1 MKIAKRALEISPSLT
16 LELTAKA
23 NKLKAEGRDVVS
35 FGAGEPDFNTP
46 EYIRDA
52 AKEALD
58 KGMTKY
64 TPASGTAELKKAVCD
79 RFALINNLIYKP
91 ENIVISN
98 GAKHALYNALAAVV
112 EEGDEVIIPSPFWL
126 TYPELVKL
134 VGGVPVFVKTAE
146 ENGFKLTATE
156 LENAVTDKT
165 AAVIINN
172 PNNPTGAVYTER
184 EIKALAAV
192 IEKTNIAVISDE
204 IYEALNYTDK
214 PVYSIASCSE
224 MLKSR
229 TIIVNGVSKTYS
241 MTGWRIGFT
250 ASDAAVAKAISS
262 MQSHMTSNP
271 NSIAQYAS
279 LAAYK
284 GAEGI
289 AFLDEMKSSF
299 DRRRRLIMKKLDEIP
314 ALSYVK
320 PEGAFYIFVCVKG
333 IFGKSYRGSVINS
346 AHELADILLDA
357 ADVTVIPCESF
368 GNGDYIRLS
377 YAVSDEDIVKG
388 VERIG
393 RFVSALE

>member
-1 MKIAKRALEISPSLT
+1 M
-16 LELTAKA
+16 
-23 NKLKAEGRDVVS
+23 VS

-224 MLKSR
+224 KLKSR
-229 TIIVNGVSKTYS
+229 TI
-241 MTGWRIGFT
+241 
-250 ASDAAVAKAISS
+250 
-262 MQSHMTSNP
+262 
-271 NSIAQYAS
+271 NS
-279 LAAYK
+279 
-284 GAEGI
+284 
-289 AFLDEMKSSF
+289 
-299 DRRRRLIMKKLDEIP
+299 
-314 ALSYVK
+314 
-320 PEGAFYIFVCVKG
+320 
-333 IFGKSYRGSVINS
+333 
-346 AHELADILLDA
+346 
-357 ADVTVIPCESF
+357 
-368 GNGDYIRLS
+368 
-377 YAVSDEDIVKG
+377 
-388 VERIG
+388 
-393 RFVSALE
+393 

>member
-64 TPASGTAELKKAVCD
+64 TPASGTVELKKAVCD

-134 VGGVPVFVKTAE
+134 VGGVPVFVKTAAG
-146 ENGFKLTATE
+146 NGFKLTATE

-184 EIKALAAV
+184 DIKALAAV

-224 MLKSR
+224 KLKSR

>member
-224 MLKSR
+224 KLKSR

-368 GNGDYIRLS
+368 GKGDYIRLS

>member
-46 EYIRDA
+46 RYIRDA

-58 KGMTKY
+58 RGMTKY
-64 TPASGTAELKKAVCD
+64 TPASGTAELKKAVCEK
-79 RFALINNLIYKP
+79 FAADNNLLYKP

-134 VGGVPVFVKTAE
+134 VGGVPVFAE
-146 ENGFKLTATE
+146 TTEESGFKLTAKE
-156 LENAVTDKT
+156 LEDAVTDRT
-165 AAVIINN
+165 AAIILNN
-172 PNNPTGAVYTER
+172 PNNPTGAVYSER

-192 IEKTNIAVISDE
+192 IEKTDIAVISDE
-204 IYEALNYTDK
+204 IYEVLNYTDK

-224 MLKSR
+224 KLKSR
-229 TIIVNGVSKTYS
+229 TIIINGVSKTYS

-284 GAEGI
+284 GAEGR
-289 AFLDEMKSSF
+289 AFLDEMRSSF

-314 ALSYVK
+314 AFSYVK
-320 PEGAFYIFVCVKG
+320 PDGAFYIFVCVKG
-333 IFGKSYRGSVINS
+333 IFGKSYRGAVINS
-346 AHELADILLDA
+346 AHELAGILLDA

-377 YAVSDEDIVKG
+377 YAISDEDIVKG

-393 RFVSALE
+393 RFVSELE